1 MKISKL
7 TKSALYP
14 FFTAAQKVFAFGAHL
29 VDVIRKPPGKMVLIE
44 DKECKTKTAEIK
56 RRFAYYCPDIRWDEV
71 QRREAFSIS
80 DFFSRTP
87 VLLAGATNWPRL
99 LLKLRQNAFNV
110 DYARHYEDAWEWSR
124 LSEWI
129 SRAGGTSPR
138 DRLQESR
145 SVFQQYVKSIQS
157 EGHSRCYLFGTGKSL
172 VNALDEDFSDG
183 YRIVCNTIVRDKQL
197 WDHLSPH
204 IIVAGDAIY
213 HFGQTAH
220 AAAFRRDLLLR
231 LLEPGSK
238 TIFLYPE
245 FFDSIVLREFAAVRE
260 RLVPVPFGRH
270 QDVTVD
276 LCKRFELPAQGN
288 VLTNMLLPLGCTL
301 SKNVYLWGFDGRAPD
316 DKNFWSNS
324 SKHSYAEL
332 MPALEVEH
340 PAFFEK
346 HVPRARPQ
354 AYVQKVH
361 GDELDQKLT
370 VAENEGWRF
379 IMLHDT
385 WTQTFKKRIG
395 PKKRQAL

>member
-1 MKISKL
+1 MKLSKS
-7 TKSALYP
+7 TKSVLYP
-14 FFTAAQKVFAFGAHL
+14 FFNAAQKAFALVAYL
-29 VDVIRKPPGKMVLIE
+29 VDAIRKPPPKLVLVE
-44 DKECKTKTAEIK
+44 DDEGKTKTMEIQ
-56 RRFAYYCPDIRWDEV
+56 RRLEYYSPTTRWDEV
-71 QRREAFSIS
+71 QRSHSLSFL
-80 DFFSRTP
+80 DFFSRRP
-87 VLLAGATNWPRL
+87 VLLAGASNWPRL
-99 LLKLRQNAFNV
+99 LLKLRQNSFNV
-110 DYARHYEDAWEWSR
+110 DYVRHYEDAWEWSR
-124 LSEWI
+124 LSQWM
-129 SRAGGTSPR
+129 SHGKGTSSP
-138 DRLQESR
+138 DRLRDSR
-145 SVFQQYVKSIQS
+145 KAFQQYVRTIRSDN
-157 EGHSRCYLFGTGKSL
+157 HDRCYLFGTGKSL
-172 VNALDEDFSDG
+172 AKAMDEDFSDG
-183 YRIVCNTIVRDKQL
+183 YRIVCNTIVRDKEL

-260 RLVPVPFGRH
+260 RLVAVPFGRH
-270 QDVTVD
+270 QDVTID
-276 LCKRFELPAQGN
+276 LCKTFQLPAQGN
-288 VLTNMLLPLGCTL
+288 VLANMLLPLGCTL

-324 SKHSYAEL
+324 SKHSYPEL

-346 HVPRARPQ
+346 HVPKARPQ
-354 AYVQKVH
+354 DYVQKVH

-370 VAENEGWRF
+370 VAENKGWRF
-379 IMLHDT
+379 IMLHET

-395 PKKRQAL
+395 HKNGRAS